1 MNTLTRRD
9 LRQMR
14 DFRQAGNRRDQT
26 HFDTSGRE
34 AARSDRPGAADSSL
48 KEPVGTSAP
57 EQSCLSPR
65 FSLCRDDYN
74 QIGFQMYHIKV
85 STSFV

>member
-1 MNTLTRRD
+1 MNTLTCRD
-9 LRQMR
+9 LRKMG
-14 DFRQAGNRRDQT
+14 DFRQVGNRRDQT
-26 HFDTSGRE
+26 HFDTNGRE

-57 EQSCLSPR
+57 AQSCLSPW

-74 QIGFQMYHIKV
+74 QIRFQMYHIKV

>member
-34 AARSDRPGAADSSL
+34 VARSDRPGAADSSL

-57 EQSCLSPR
+57 EQNCLSPR

-74 QIGFQMYHIKV
+74 QIRFQMYHIKV